1 MVQGMEDLNFEAC
14 KFLPPDEER
23 RQQKKKRSNTT
34 IILVLVVAGVAL
46 LAGCLTLV
54 NQQKGGLFN

>member
-1 MVQGMEDLNFEAC
+1 MVQGMEDPDFEGC

-34 IILVLVVAGVAL
+34 IMLVLVIAGVAV

-54 NQQKGGLFN
+54 NQQKGGLYS